1 MGAGSATQNQIN
13 ILLKWSV
20 FQGKKK
26 NLVFFSGFIEVLEY
40 LSQIQPH
47 LLLCI
52 YNGLSDLLFKS
63 QDV

>member
-26 NLVFFSGFIEVLEY
+26 NLVFFSGFIQDLEY

-52 YNGLSDLLFKS
+52 HNALSDLLLKS